1 MPRSSKR
8 TPMLSDHDNDS
19 TKTAEAANAVASQVA
34 DEAAKVAEN
43 KKIVAEA
50 TEKAAADTNVSSRNK
65 EGVTANSWHE
75 QWVTKVVPQQFGD
88 SYSADRQL
96 RSGEP
101 SKDEKDAAKANGPSE
116 KEQKAEADA
125 KKEAAPAAAA
135 LVQLRTDPSKADA
148 EEAAYQ
154 VVYAAE

>member
-1 MPRSSKR
+1 
-8 TPMLSDHDNDS
+8 
-19 TKTAEAANAVASQVA
+19 
-34 DEAAKVAEN
+34 
-43 KKIVAEA
+43 
-50 TEKAAADTNVSSRNK
+50 
-65 EGVTANSWHE
+65 
-75 QWVTKVVPQQFGD
+75 
-88 SYSADRQL
+88 L